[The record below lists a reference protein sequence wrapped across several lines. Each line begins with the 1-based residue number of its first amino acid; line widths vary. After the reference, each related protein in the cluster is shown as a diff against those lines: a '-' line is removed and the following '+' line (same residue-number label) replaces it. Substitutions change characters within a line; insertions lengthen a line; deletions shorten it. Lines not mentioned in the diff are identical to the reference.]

1 MKKKLVLL
9 SALALFASPA
19 PAVLAVPMC
28 DGPPFDHFNADG
40 TPAYD
45 EIGAAENAER
55 RLRARGIDANLTRFW
70 NGCIQTFVDDG
81 SGHQDMKFYDP
92 DSLREVH

>member
-1 MKKKLVLL
+1 MKKNLVLL
-9 SALALFASPA
+9 SALVLFASPA

-55 RLRARGIDANLTRFW
+55 RLRARGIDANMTRFW

-81 SGHQDMKFYDP
+81 SGHQQMKFYDY
-92 DSLREVH
+92 DSLRELR

>member
-81 SGHQDMKFYDP
+81 SGHQEMKFYDY
-92 DSLREVH
+92 DTLREVH